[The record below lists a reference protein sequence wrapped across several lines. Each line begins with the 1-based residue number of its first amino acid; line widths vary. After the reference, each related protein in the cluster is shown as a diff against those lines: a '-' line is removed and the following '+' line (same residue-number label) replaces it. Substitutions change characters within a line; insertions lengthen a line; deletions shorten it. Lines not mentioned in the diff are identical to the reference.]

1 MGEKGD
7 KNRQRIIQTA
17 DELFYQNGFEHT
29 SFSDIASAVGIAKGN
44 FYYYFKSK
52 DDILSAVL
60 EKRNDDMRQMIDDWN
75 REISDPRDR
84 IKRYLYVLIK
94 SQTDIEDFGCPLG
107 SICTELSKL
116 RHDLQSEAAK
126 VFEIFRVWLEDQFTQ
141 LGFTEDAHYLAL
153 HLLGRLQGVSL
164 VTSSYA
170 GVDFLQREVQELERW
185 VDQL

>member
-1 MGEKGD
+1 MGEKGN

-29 SFSDIASAVGIAKGN
+29 SFSDIAGVVGIAKGN

-60 EKRNDDMRQMIDDWN
+60 EKRHDDMIQMINTWN
-75 REISDPRDR
+75 QEISDPRER
-84 IKRYLYVLIK
+84 IKRYICVLIK

-107 SICTELSKL
+107 SICAELSKL
-116 RHDLQSEAAK
+116 RHGLQSEASR
-126 VFEIFRVWLEDQFTQ
+126 VFEIFGAWLEAQFTQ
-141 LGFTEDAHYLAL
+141 IGAKDDAHYLAL

-170 GVDFLQREVQELERW
+170 GVDFLQREVQELEHW